1 MIPIARGA
9 AQPGQKPI
17 KETDAGDSSKP
28 ECWEPRSLG
37 LYTEQ
42 NHIVVQQGVYDSVV
56 RGGIYNTLK
65 HEHLLHL
72 IDRYDRV
79 PRGSLIMK
87 NRWLYNI
94 HEHECVPHGPLNNIV
109 VQEYVPRGPLNIH
122 NTLRHIQTAPEDP
135 RRIHGGSFIVLI
147 S

>member
-65 HEHLLHL
+65 YEHLLHL
-72 IDRYDRV
+72 IDKHDRV
-79 PRGSLIMK
+79 PRGPLIMK
-87 NRWLYNI
+87 NRWLSVVEEYSWARVCPPRSTEQYSWARVCPPRST
-94 HEHECVPHGPLNNIV
+94 EH
-109 VQEYVPRGPLNIH
+109 
-122 NTLRHIQTAPEDP
+122 
-135 RRIHGGSFIVLI
+135 S
-147 S
+147 